1 MSSTSHEY
9 SADGWQGPMA
19 PLLRDF
25 DWAST
30 PLGPIAH
37 WPLSLR
43 SVVQMML
50 ASPLAM
56 ALLWGEEGI
65 LLYNE
70 HYAAFSGE
78 KHPRILGSRI
88 EDAWPEATA
97 FNRNVV
103 DSCLRGESLS
113 YREIVFE
120 LARNGRPEEF
130 WLDLHY
136 SPVDLHDGRHAG
148 ALAVVIDTTGRV
160 VAERKR
166 AAAEAAYRAT
176 NERMQLALNSG
187 AVLGSF
193 VWEIPENRVKG
204 DERFART
211 FSYPVDQA
219 DEGLPIEVATEVIHS
234 SDLDR
239 VHGLIRRTVDN
250 GAPFRAEYRIR
261 RPDGNYTWIMASGR
275 VDYSAEGKPLRFPGV
290 IVDIHDRKV
299 AEEEL
304 LELTRDLERKVEQA
318 VVARL
323 AVEEQLRQ
331 SQKMEALGSMTGGVA
346 HDFNN
351 VLQIIAA
358 NVQLLTLLPPGDSR
372 LPQRIDAILAGVERG
387 ARLTS
392 QLLSFARRQPLLPTV
407 IGPRR
412 LFDEIGEMLRQAVGA
427 GVAMEICLP
436 ERRWNVRADRNQLE
450 NALLNLAINA
460 RDAVRG
466 NGRVTVSC
474 SNEVLDARFCEGKD
488 VVPGEYVCFAVAD
501 DGCGMTP
508 EVLGHAIEPFFTTKP
523 EGHGTG
529 LGLSMVF
536 GFVKQ
541 TGGHLNLSSS
551 VGVGTTVEI
560 FFPRCFE
567 EEARPAESGVAKT
580 RGERE
585 TILAVE
591 DDPALLSAT
600 AAMLDALNYSVLTAA
615 NGDAALSIL
624 EGGVHVDLIL
634 TDVVMPGTVKSSDL
648 AEWAFAQRR
657 YVPVVYVSGY
667 TRDMISQKGVMRP
680 NVRLLNKP
688 YTPDALGKAIRSALD
703 SR

>member
-1 MSSTSHEY
+1 M
-9 SADGWQGPMA
+9 PR
-19 PLLRDF
+19 RD
-25 DWAST
+25 
-30 PLGPIAH
+30 
-37 WPLSLR
+37 
-43 SVVQMML
+43 
-50 ASPLAM
+50 
-56 ALLWGEEGI
+56 
-65 LLYNE
+65 
-70 HYAAFSGE
+70 
-78 KHPRILGSRI
+78 
-88 EDAWPEATA
+88 
-97 FNRNVV
+97 
-103 DSCLRGESLS
+103 
-113 YREIVFE
+113 
-120 LARNGRPEEF
+120 

-136 SPVDLHDGRHAG
+136 SPVDLHDGQHAG
-148 ALAVVIDTTGRV
+148 ALAIVIDTTDRIV
-160 VAERKR
+160 SERKR
-166 AAAEAAYRAT
+166 ATAEAAYRAT

-219 DEGLPIEVATEVIHS
+219 EEGLPIEVATEVIHP

-239 VHGLIRRTVDN
+239 VYELIKRTVEK

-261 RPDGNYTWIMASGR
+261 RPGGSYTWIMASGR
-275 VDYSAEGKPLRFPGV
+275 CDYLADGKPLRFPGV

-304 LELTRDLERKVEQA
+304 LDLTRDLERKVDQA
-318 VVARL
+318 VAARL
-323 AVEEQLRQ
+323 SAEEQLRQ

-358 NVQLLTLLPPGDSR
+358 NVQLLTLLPPADSR
-372 LPQRIDAILAGVERG
+372 LHQRIGAILAGVERG
-387 ARLTS
+387 AKLTS
-392 QLLSFARRQPLLPTV
+392 QLLSFARRQPLLPMI

-412 LFDEIGEMLRQAVGA
+412 LFGEIEEMLRQATGD
-427 GVAMEICLP
+427 GVAMELRLP
-436 ERRWNVRADRNQLE
+436 ERQWNVRVDRNQLE

-466 NGRVTVSC
+466 HGRVAVSC
-474 SNEVLDARFCEGKD
+474 SNEVLDAPFCEGKD
-488 VVPGEYVCFAVAD
+488 VVPGEYVRFAVSD

-523 EGHGTG
+523 DGHGTG

-536 GFVKQ
+536 GFVNQ
-541 TGGHLNLSSS
+541 SGGHLGLSSS

-567 EEARPAESGVAKT
+567 EELLQPEPTAAPTSG
-580 RGERE
+580 GGE

-591 DDPALLSAT
+591 DDPALLAAT
-600 AAMLDALNYSVLTAA
+600 AAMLEAMNYSVLKAA
-615 NGDAALSIL
+615 SGDAALSIL
-624 EGGVHVDLIL
+624 DGGVHVDLIL
-634 TDVVMPGTVKSSDL
+634 TDVVMPGAVKSSDL

-667 TRDMISQKGVMRP
+667 TRDMIAQKGVIRP

-688 YTPDALGKAIRSALD
+688 YTSDALGKAIRSALE